1 MLQGKLLGKFTGH
14 LPDNYRGTSSFPIIY
29 RTIYT
34 IKKKT
39 LINEWGEGNKNS
51 LGKTINY

>member
-39 LINEWGEGNKNS
+39 LINEWGG
-51 LGKTINY
+51 GK